1 MQTVHF
7 WLDHKTLKWELPHV
21 IYVLSSVASLI
32 GIVKAICVYNL
43 KYEVVIRGFE
53 DGRTS
58 IDDAALLLELMKEA
72 KLAKFDKVWSR
83 MELHHGKD
91 ISEWWKD
98 VVETRHE

>member
-1 MQTVHF
+1 MQTVLF

-21 IYVLSSVASLI
+21 IYVLSSATSLI

-43 KYEVVIRGFE
+43 RYEVVIRGFE
-53 DGRTS
+53 EGRTS
-58 IDDAALLLELMKEA
+58 VDDAALALELIKES

-83 MELHHGKD
+83 MELNHGKD

-98 VVETRHE
+98 ALETRDE